1 MAQTDDQNWLH
12 GDYSFFAN
20 QFSFMGFPLSR
31 DLSNPDFKA
40 VVMGIPYDLAT
51 SGRAGARNGPNGI
64 RQASGNLKW
73 EERRFPWDFSISDR
87 IKTQDFG
94 DVDFLFGDSEHMLKK
109 VEEYASKIVAS
120 GKTLVSFG
128 GDHFVTLPLLRA
140 HAKQH
145 GELALIH
152 FDAHTDTYKEEER
165 YSHGSMFYHAPQEGL
180 IDPSS
185 SVQVGIRT
193 NYQSEDHAF
202 KVINAHQVN
211 EQSVEA
217 TVNAIK
223 ERVGDRKAYL
233 TFDIDCLDPAYA
245 PGTGTPVVGGI
256 SSSRA
261 LRILQGLA
269 DLNIVGFDVVEVC
282 PAHDHADITQLAGA
296 TIGLQFLHMFASRQ
310 SELR

>member
-1 MAQTDDQNWLH
+1 MSNTNDQKWMQR
-12 GDYSFFAN
+12 DYSFFAN

-31 DLSNPDFKA
+31 DLSDATTDA

-51 SGRAGARNGPNGI
+51 SGRAGARNGPTGI

-73 EERRFPWDFSISDR
+73 EERRFPWSFDIHDR
-87 IKTQDFG
+87 IKVQDYG
-94 DVDFLFGDSEHMLKK
+94 DVEFLFGDSEHMLEV
-109 VEEYASKIVAS
+109 VEDYARTIIES

-140 HAKQH
+140 HAKHH

-165 YSHGSMFYHAPQEGL
+165 YSHGSMFYHAPHEGL
-180 IDPSS
+180 VDVNS

-193 NYQSEDHAF
+193 NYQRADHGF
-202 KVINAHQVN
+202 KVINAHQLN
-211 EQSVEA
+211 EQSVEE
-217 TVNAIK
+217 TVAAIR
-223 ERVGDRKAYL
+223 ERVGQRKAYL

-269 DLNIVGFDVVEVC
+269 DLDIVGFDVVEVS
-282 PAHDHADITQLAGA
+282 PAYDHADITQLAGA
-296 TIGLQFLHMFASRQ
+296 TIALQFLYMLASRK
-310 SELR
+310 